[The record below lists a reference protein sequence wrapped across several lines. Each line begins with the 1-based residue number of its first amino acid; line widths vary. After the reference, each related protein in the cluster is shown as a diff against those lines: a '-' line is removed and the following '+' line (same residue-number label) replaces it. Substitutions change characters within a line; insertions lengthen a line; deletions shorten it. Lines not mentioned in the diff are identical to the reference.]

1 MELTHIGTVTANLKP
16 PVMIGPGPYGVRMF
30 FEILD
35 GVLEGEPGVPEVA
48 TITGKVLSGGGDWA
62 LIGPDGWVRLDVRV
76 QFQTQDGGAIYA
88 SFPGLIELNEP
99 VQQAIAAGTGTDFD
113 DQYFRV
119 TPTLETGDSDFAW
132 VNHTMF
138 LGEGRFIDGF
148 GLQYKMYRVG

>member
-16 PVMIGPGPYGVRMF
+16 PTMIGPGPYGVRMF
-30 FEILD
+30 IEILD
-35 GVLEGEPGVPEVA
+35 GVLEGAPGVPEVA

-62 LIGPDGWVRLDVRV
+62 LIGSDGWVRLDVRV
-76 QFQTQDGGAIYA
+76 QFQTTGGGAIYA
-88 SFPGLIELNEP
+88 SFPGLIEMNDT
-99 VQQAIAAGTGTDFD
+99 VQRAFLEGSGTDFG

-119 TPTLETGDSDFAW
+119 TPQLETGDSDFAW

-148 GLQYKMYRVG
+148 GLQYKMFQVG